1 VRDNRSATS
10 RAWSLAAG
18 IWIEIVV
25 LGIIAVTAQ
34 VAAVRSSSQRLL
46 AELQRGLG
54 NVRVVLL
61 SPVLPKP
68 PAPQPV
74 KPAGRVRPAAPK
86 PLAVPD
92 PRLLVRLDPRLQDF
106 VRENP
111 AIESVITREIVRDVD
126 NKTLDVRKLLEK
138 SSLRLA
144 FDVDDTGRV
153 LRRRIQKSSG
163 VPSIDHLALEAAKL
177 LEDYRLLAAFRGVRH
192 IVFSIEVG
200 DRIVLRMAGSVEEP
214 AALAEVKR
222 RLQQTL
228 TLMRLTLAKSEAA
241 FALQDISIEAEDT
254 HIYLTRAFE
263 KQSLVSALMK
273 YTLPEPGR

>member
-1 VRDNRSATS
+1 MRDNRSATS